1 MCRKTFVRI
10 TSVVLLAVP
19 SVVFKIF
26 NLHTDPIISAVIFGF
41 GIVVAAVLLT
51 WAAEAA
57 QIDIS
62 ASFAIAIL
70 ALIAVLPEYAVDI
83 YLAFKAGSHPEYV
96 HYAAANMTGSNR
108 LLIGVGWTAVV
119 FAFVLSKRL
128 KGKKVVE
135 VKLEPKA
142 KLELAFLG
150 IASVYCV
157 FIIFLHR
164 ISIIDSI
171 VLIILFF
178 IYMIV
183 VSSGEQHEPH
193 LRETTKGFLSLTKS
207 QRFVAVNGLFVT
219 AGVIVYLCAQP
230 FAESMI
236 EIGTKFN
243 IDKFLLVQWVA
254 PTATEAPELLV
265 AVIFAWRA
273 QGEQAI
279 GTLLSSKINQWTLL
293 IGSLPVAYI
302 LGGGGHS
309 LMLDARQSEEFL
321 LTLAQ
326 TLLGFAIILNL
337 KFHIRDAVILFSL
350 FFIQFL
356 FPGMQMRI
364 YISILYFIIS
374 GVVIIMRLKF
384 SNRFSTKKISS
395 RNCFDLNFQTIL
407 IKK

>member
-1 MCRKTFVRI
+1 MFGKTFVRI
-10 TSVVLLAVP
+10 TSVVILAVP

-26 NLHTDPIISAVIFGF
+26 NIQADPIISSVIFGF

-83 YLAFKAGSHPEYV
+83 YLAFRAGSHPEYV

-128 KGKKVVE
+128 KGKKEVQ

-150 IASVYCV
+150 IASLYSF
-157 FIIFLHR
+157 FIIFLNR
-164 ISIIDSI
+164 ISIFDSI
-171 VLIILFF
+171 FLIILFF
-178 IYMIV
+178 TYMIV
-183 VSSGEQHEPH
+183 VSSGEQREPH
-193 LRETTKGFLSLTKS
+193 LRETTKGFLSLTKL
-207 QRFVAVNGLFVT
+207 QRFFAVNGLFIT
-219 AGVIVYLCAQP
+219 AGFIVYLCAQP

-236 EIGTKFN
+236 AIGTKFN

-265 AVIFAWRA
+265 AIIFAWRA
-273 QGEQAI
+273 QGQQAI

-293 IGSLPVAYI
+293 VGSLPIAYVI
-302 LGGGGHS
+302 GGGGHA
-309 LMLDARQSEEFL
+309 LMLDTRQSEEFL

-326 TLLGFAIILNL
+326 TILGFAIILNL
-337 KFHIRDAVILFSL
+337 RFHIRDAIILFSL
-350 FFIQFL
+350 FIIQF
-356 FPGMQMRI
+356 FFTGTQSRI
-364 YISILYFIIS
+364 IISIVYFVIGGTIIIVRWKEALS
-374 GVVIIMRLKF
+374 VFQSVF
-384 SNRFSTKKISS
+384 NKK
-395 RNCFDLNFQTIL
+395 NFKPKL
-407 IKK
+407 F